1 MAAALQPAIGVMR
14 TIAVAAAISAV
25 LSLSAASPL
34 ARTTRQPSAGDQKGF
49 KEIRAEAI
57 RRAQVWLPTDVASK
71 DLSRGPDEPGAFEPG
86 AIVRCDYVAKK
97 FPGHTPKFAC
107 LIGADDEIKVK
118 YGWSNGEVIAEVA
131 AARLLWALGV
141 PTDSLY
147 SAKVICRGC
156 PETMAGVR
164 KADGDLLVDPV
175 AIERK
180 YPGRD
185 LGSGWSWSELDSVSE
200 EDGGASLA
208 QRDAL
213 KLLAAFIQH
222 TDSKSEQQ
230 RLVCRDDKADGPCE
244 RPVMMI
250 ADLGKTFGRASFRN
264 SDVPSSMN
272 LRAWSQTPVWKSQSG
287 CVANLP
293 KSFSGTLK
301 DPAIGEAGRAF
312 LARLLMQLS
321 DTQLHDLFTAARV
334 HLRSRSPNDGPSGF
348 PAAQE
353 WVAAFKA
360 KRAEVAQRTCA

>member
-1 MAAALQPAIGVMR
+1 MMRAIAFAATM
-14 TIAVAAAISAV
+14 SAV
-25 LSLSAASPL
+25 LSLSAASPF
-34 ARTTRQPSAGDQKGF
+34 ARAAKQPSPADPKDS

-57 RRAQVWLPTDVASK
+57 RRAQVWLPTNVATK
-71 DLSRGPDEPGAFEPG
+71 DLSRGPDESGAFEPG
-86 AIVRCDYVAKK
+86 AVVRCDYVAKK

-107 LIGADDEIKVK
+107 LIGADDEVKVK

-131 AARLLWALGV
+131 AARLLWALGF
-141 PTDSLY
+141 PADSMY
-147 SAKVICRGC
+147 SAKVICHGC

-180 YPGRD
+180 YPGHE
-185 LGSGWSWSELDSVSE
+185 LGSGWSWKELDSVSE
-200 EDGGASLA
+200 EDGGAPRS

-222 TDSKSEQQ
+222 TDSKTDQQ
-230 RLVCRDDKADGPCE
+230 RLVCRGDKADGACD

-250 ADLGKTFGRASFRN
+250 ADLGKTFGRANFSN
-264 SDVPSSMN
+264 SDAPSSMN
-272 LRAWSQTPVWKSQSG
+272 LRAWSQTPVWKSDTA

-301 DPAIGEAGRAF
+301 DPGISEAGRAF
-312 LARLLMQLS
+312 LSELLMQLS
-321 DTQLHDLFTAARV
+321 DAQLQDLFTGARV
-334 HLRSRSPNDGPSGF
+334 HLRPRSPDDGRTGF
-348 PAAQE
+348 PTAQE

-360 KRAEVAQRTCA
+360 KRTEIAQRRCA